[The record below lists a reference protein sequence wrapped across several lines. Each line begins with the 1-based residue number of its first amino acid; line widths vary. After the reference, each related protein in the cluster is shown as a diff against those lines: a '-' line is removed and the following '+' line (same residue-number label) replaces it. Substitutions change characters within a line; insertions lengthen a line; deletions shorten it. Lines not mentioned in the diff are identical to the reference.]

1 MAARGCFE
9 WIAWS
14 VIQQV
19 QVHMMF
25 GKHVVDMMQFLV
37 QEKYTSCDRSAHAQM
52 QSASVSLDSLHPCV
66 NHYVAGRPPKMRDAG
81 DKEVRACREDIG

>member
-14 VIQQV
+14 VIQQTCHCV
-19 QVHMMF
+19 CTVPT
-25 GKHVVDMMQFLV
+25 D
-37 QEKYTSCDRSAHAQM
+37 AQM